1 MKPVGRLKEDVEQAE
16 TKEEKRELIENA
28 GMELDDEEL
37 DQIAGGRDLLS
48 PSYYEMRFA
57 NMNRSAK

>member
-1 MKPVGRLKEDVEQAE
+1 MKLVGRLKEDVEQAE

-37 DQIAGGRDLLS
+37 DQIAGDLLL
-48 PSYYEMRFA
+48 EVKGKTKIFDR
-57 NMNRSAK
+57 NLEK